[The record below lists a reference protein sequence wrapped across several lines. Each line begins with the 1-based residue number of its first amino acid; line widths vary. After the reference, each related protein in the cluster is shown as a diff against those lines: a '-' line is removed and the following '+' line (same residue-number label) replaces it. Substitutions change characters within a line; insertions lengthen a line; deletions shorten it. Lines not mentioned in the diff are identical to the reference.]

1 MVLRLKAAQDLE
13 EIVDY
18 LRRESPAVALR
29 FAESAETT
37 FTKLAEFPGM
47 GSPKDF
53 RSVKLRGIRSWPIT
67 EFPNHLIFDRAQT
80 EAIEVLA
87 VLHGARRIS
96 RILRDRV

>member
-1 MVLRLKAAQDLE
+1 MVLRLKAAEDLE

-18 LRRESPAVALR
+18 LRRDNPAVAIR
-29 FAESAETT
+29 FAESAEAT
-37 FTKLAEFPGM
+37 FEKLAEFPGV

-53 RSVKLRGIRSWPIT
+53 RSAKLKGIRSWPVSG
-67 EFPNHLIFDRAQT
+67 FPNHLIFYRAAA

-96 RILRDRV
+96 RVLHDRA